1 MDVSSRIRAFVEEEI
16 LVDGDVAVADDTL
29 LLNGAMDSMGLMR
42 LVAFLEEEFD
52 VEIDDAEITED
63 NFRTVRDI
71 ARLVEES
78 RGAA

>member
-29 LLNGAMDSMGLMR
+29 LLKGAMDSMGLMR

-71 ARLVEES
+71 ARLVEQS